1 MSKLDELIQELCP
14 NGVEYI
20 PIINLAEI
28 GTGSHNTNEE
38 LDDGKYPFF
47 VRSQTPRKLNTQTS
61 HIPNQIKSL
70 ELPALDANIFV
81 H

>member
-1 MSKLDELIQELCP
+1 MSKLDKLIHELCP

-38 LDDGKYPFF
+38 LDDGK
-47 VRSQTPRKLNTQTS
+47 
-61 HIPNQIKSL
+61 
-70 ELPALDANIFV
+70 
-81 H
+81 